1 MLMVSFVLSKE
12 QNEDFGLDWNV
23 SLIINSET
31 CSVLLKVACAWM
43 RNRNGRVVIGGGG
56 CICIEVPKT
65 QLDSTDSLLVDNIRH
80 KRLFYNYYSNEVTYR
95 PILKLGSQN
104 PGYFRIS
111 NLKECTGSQLSLWS

>member
-12 QNEDFGLDWNV
+12 QNEDFRLDWNV

-43 RNRNGRVVIGGGG
+43 RNCNGRVVIGGGG

-65 QLDSTDSLLVDNIRH
+65 QLDSTDTWDTAS
-80 KRLFYNYYSNEVTYR
+80 S
-95 PILKLGSQN
+95 
-104 PGYFRIS
+104 
-111 NLKECTGSQLSLWS
+111 